1 MRFSPQNC
9 SLPQATVGVRSADIT
24 STPDAFI
31 KYIYEKKRLEKSTE
45 SNQNSRRHFTRC
57 NGTET
62 ISLFL
67 FVFCCCFF
75 SCAPSVRTCR
85 ITSFPL
91 HPFFI
96 FLTWCLSLIVTQA
109 FPGKE
114 NKQETNTACTCN
126 LFSVEQAICTVPVF
140 HIHCTLWYKVQ
151 SRMCQET

>member
-9 SLPQATVGVRSADIT
+9 SLPQATVGVRSDIT

-31 KYIYEKKRLEKSTE
+31 KYKYEKKKAGKSTE
-45 SNQNSRRHFTRC
+45 SNQNSRRHFTRSC
-57 NGTET
+57 NGTKT

-67 FVFCCCFF
+67 FVCFF
-75 SCAPSVRTCR
+75 SCAPSVRVCR

-126 LFSVEQAICTVPVF
+126 KCGTSHLYRPSIPHTLYTVV
-140 HIHCTLWYKVQ
+140 
-151 SRMCQET
+151 